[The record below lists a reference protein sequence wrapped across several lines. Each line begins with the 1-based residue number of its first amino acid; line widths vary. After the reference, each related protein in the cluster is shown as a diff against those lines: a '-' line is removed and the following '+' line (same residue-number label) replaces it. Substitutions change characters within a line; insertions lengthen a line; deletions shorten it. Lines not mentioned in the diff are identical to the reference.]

1 MKTILFAIAILLT
14 TAIDSVAQQNENC
27 KIYYNYDAA
36 GQRVK
41 RYHHCL
47 VEGED
52 ESVAPPILVN
62 LFPNP
67 TNGPVNVMTN
77 ELVDVLTV
85 RVFDMEGHEI
95 VLEDCHD
102 CNSLTI
108 DLSGQ
113 LTGTYVVNVN
123 IVKQGYTDQQ
133 QSFTVIRY
141 AD

>member
-1 MKTILFAIAILLT
+1 MKPLLFFTAILLAAAT
-14 TAIDSVAQQNENC
+14 NSAAQESETC

-102 CNSLTI
+102 CNSLAI

-133 QSFTVIRY
+133 HSFTVIKY